1 MAEYTNAALQTVPAG
16 QNVLFS
22 DTAVPCT
29 RGWVIH
35 REGSGVF
42 TLRGITNQCF
52 ARYRVQF
59 GANIAVPT
67 GGTAGPI
74 SVAIAIAGEPLAAS
88 TAIITPAAVD
98 EFGNVSVLATID
110 VPRGCCVTIAVE
122 NVSDPAQA
130 INVRNANLEITR
142 VA

>member
-130 INVRNANLEITR
+130 INVRNANLEITS